1 MKYIHSEKIEDIG
14 ERVRV
19 HKDIYY
25 NILVARYRELL
36 PSLIYYKTSQENNRI
51 NFYNLE
57 YLLRDGKK
65 VVIGVDYFNQ
75 LKLLGT
81 TEKTFLPYENETIT
95 KSDID
100 FFGYIR
106 PKDTYALI
114 AFEYPQTGN
123 CVIIENKKNSHLS
136 DFSIVNFYAEE
147 LSEIERSRYSLILQS
162 KVNTILRGDEGSESI
177 ALIANDL
184 YNGKPYIKTGFDFD
198 PMDSIIPI
206 ENKATEQL
214 VNLKKEYNNKLTELN
229 NMLGINSSAL
239 DKESGISDE
248 ELNSNNP
255 YTVSNSNIYLLSR
268 EESFKKIYLRY
279 GIKIVPYF
287 NSEVLNESILQE
299 NENSNNLWVYKK
311 WIRN

>member
-1 MKYIHSEKIEDIG
+1 MNYIHSEKIEDIG
-14 ERVRV
+14 ERVRA
-19 HKDIYY
+19 HKDIFY

-36 PSLIYYKTSQENNRI
+36 PSLIYYKTNQENNRI

-81 TEKTFLPYENETIT
+81 TEKTFLPYEKETIT
-95 KSDID
+95 KSDIN
-100 FFGYIR
+100 FFDYIR

-114 AFEYPQTGN
+114 TFEYPQTGN
-123 CVIIENKKNSHLS
+123 CAIIENKKNSRLS
-136 DFSIVNFYAEE
+136 DFNIVNFYADE

-229 NMLGINSSAL
+229 NMLGINSTAL

-248 ELNSNNP
+248 ELNSNSP
-255 YTVSNSNIYLLSR
+255 YTISNSNIYLLAR
-268 EESFKKIYLRY
+268 EEGFKKIYLRY

-287 NSEVLNESILQE
+287 NSEVLS
-299 NENSNNLWVYKK
+299 ENSNNL
-311 WIRN
+311 